1 MIDEPQSHTQAPNRQ
16 RARQLGISPGQL
28 SPGPWNAITD
38 VAGVRVGH
46 ATLVEGEGPHA
57 VRTGVTAILPHEG
70 DLYRQKVMAAVH
82 TINGYGKAIGFEQV
96 RELGQIESP
105 IGLTNTGSVGLVA
118 DALIAWTFEQNPE
131 ARSVNVVVGECNDG
145 HLNDIRGQHVRREH
159 VQQAIDAAASGPIAE
174 GNVGAGT
181 GMVCFGFKGGVGT
194 ASRRLEAAQGGFT
207 VGALVVANFGRRDL
221 LRVDGVPVGR
231 HLANRRGE
239 GAAPSVSRDE
249 GSIMMVVATDGP
261 LTSRQLLRLA
271 KRAGLG
277 LARTG
282 TGGGHGS
289 GDFVIAFSTAN
300 RTPLVARGQ
309 ARQIEVLAESGET
322 LNPLFQATV
331 EAIEEAI
338 LNALCAAE
346 TMVGRDGHLVHALP
360 LEVVRELVV
369 ERRR

>member
-1 MIDEPQSHTQAPNRQ
+1 
-16 RARQLGISPGQL
+16 
-28 SPGPWNAITD
+28 
-38 VAGVRVGH
+38 
-46 ATLVEGEGPHA
+46 
-57 VRTGVTAILPHEG
+57 
-70 DLYRQKVMAAVH
+70 
-82 TINGYGKAIGFEQV
+82 
-96 RELGQIESP
+96 
-105 IGLTNTGSVGLVA
+105 
-118 DALIAWTFEQNPE
+118 
-131 ARSVNVVVGECNDG
+131 
-145 HLNDIRGQHVRREH
+145 
-159 VQQAIDAAASGPIAE
+159 
-174 GNVGAGT
+174 
-181 GMVCFGFKGGVGT
+181 CFGFKGGVGT

-221 LRVDGVPVGR
+221 LRVDGVSVGR
-231 HLANRRGE
+231 RLADWSGK
-239 GAAPSVSRDE
+239 GAAPPVSRDE

-282 TGGGHGS
+282 TGGGHSS

-300 RTPLVARGQ
+300 RTPLLARGQ
-309 ARQIEVLAESGET
+309 TRQIEALVENGET

-360 LEVVRELVV
+360 LEVVRALVV
-369 ERRR
+369 EGSR